1 LFWNRQAERWHFFE
15 LEVRRRGQSVEE
27 LFVRELVLVTISNGD
42 SDVVVSVDAV
52 YLAPKEHLVGCDRSP
67 KLAKTHL
74 ELHPI

>member
-1 LFWNRQAERWHFFE
+1 M
-15 LEVRRRGQSVEE
+15 
-27 LFVRELVLVTISNGD
+27 VTISNGD

-74 ELHPI
+74 ELHPT